1 MISLIGIGDFC
12 CQIVDKL
19 SKHPQY
25 VVYRISSNIEDG
37 ERSKKIQKLKTAEE
51 YEKKVEIR
59 DFINDKSK
67 TVSVFV
73 DGSEAVSGII
83 LKLLQTVSDKKIT
96 VFYIQSD
103 LSLNSPTEKL
113 QNKVAINVLQQYAR
127 SGLFEKIIMLD
138 KHMIE
143 SIIGEVSL
151 KEYDDKISEYI
162 SNVVHMIN
170 VYSNIKPIM
179 SNSSEVQDAS
189 RITTYGIGLIN
200 NEKINWFY
208 DLKHKENITYY
219 FAINKTILE
228 KDKKLLQNIKKQIR
242 SLQTEQ
248 TQVNFNIFETSYQ
261 ENYVFCVAA
270 TKFIQTETTA

>member
-103 LSLNSPTEKL
+103 LSLSSPTEKL

>member
-12 CQIVDKL
+12 CEIVDKL
-19 SKHPQY
+19 SKYPQY
-25 VVYRISSNIEDG
+25 AVYKISTNVEDG
-37 ERSKKIQKLKTAEE
+37 EKNKKLPKLKTAEE
-51 YEKKVEIR
+51 YEKKIEIQNSVK
-59 DFINDKSK
+59 DSNKN
-67 TVSVFV
+67 VSVFV

-83 LKLLQTVSDKKIT
+83 LKLLQTVADKKIT
-96 VFYIQSD
+96 VFYVQSD
-103 LSLNSPTEKL
+103 LSLSSPTEKI

-127 SGLFEKIIMLD
+127 SGLFEKIVMLD
-138 KHMIE
+138 KHTIE
-143 SIIGEVSL
+143 VIIGEISL
-151 KEYDDKISEYI
+151 KEYDDKMSEYI

-170 VYSNIKPIM
+170 VYSNINPIM
-179 SNSSEVQDAS
+179 SNSAEIQDAS
-189 RITTYGIGLIN
+189 RIVTYGIGAIN
-200 NEKINWFY
+200 SDKINWFF

-219 FAINKTILE
+219 FAINKTMLE

-248 TQVNFNIFETSYQ
+248 TQVNFNIFETTYQ